1 MDEEIDEESIITV
14 MRLMQFQNLLKPEK
28 IQACQASHPNLWD
41 PVRPLTNWT
50 R

>member
-28 IQACQASHPNLWD
+28 NSGLPGFES
-41 PVRPLTNWT
+41 
-50 R
+50 

>member
-1 MDEEIDEESIITV
+1 MMDEEIDEDSIITV

-41 PVRPLTNWT
+41 PVRPLTN
-50 R
+50 